1 MIVEAMLACL
11 SLARGSD
18 SILRGQFNNKDCPRV
33 VASAVAQPF
42 MDKTHNA
49 SEMLA
54 ISILGSNYPRLLS
67 FGSLKRG
74 WNGYDGEEIPPSV
87 INSAMGLLMSL
98 SFHPSIFPTGRGSI
112 QIEYYMDDDNF
123 AEIEVFSDHI
133 SAYSEGIKGTI
144 EEASISEKEAR
155 ALLETVYGR

>member
-11 SLARGSD
+11 SLAKGSD
-18 SILRGQFNNKDCPRV
+18 SILQGHFSIKDYPKV
-33 VASAVAQPF
+33 VASAVEQPF
-42 MDKTHNA
+42 LDKTHNA

-54 ISILGSNYPRLLS
+54 ISILGSNYPKLLS
-67 FGSLKRG
+67 LGSLKRG
-74 WNGYDGEEIPPSV
+74 WNGYDGEVIPPAA
-87 INSAMGLLMSL
+87 INRAMGLLMRL

-112 QIEYYMDDDNF
+112 QLEYYKDDNTF

-144 EEASISEKEAR
+144 EEDSISEKEAL